1 MFPPSEKGWL
11 FNLNFIGVSSLGDL
25 SSLRAGYERRTEKIA
40 VVTTRRIQTFF
51 ALDLREDLGPFY
63 RCARGLQAAN
73 TGQRTSQLSLQKH
86 LSGNRVMNEAARR
99 RTLRV
104 RRTE

>member
-1 MFPPSEKGWL
+1 M
-11 FNLNFIGVSSLGDL
+11 NFIGVSSLGDL

-51 ALDLREDLGPFY
+51 TLDLREDLGPFY

-73 TGQRTSQLSLQKH
+73 TGHTGQRTSQLSLQKH
-86 LSGNRVMNEAARR
+86 LSGKYLIRALDEHGKSLARI
-99 RTLRV
+99 
-104 RRTE
+104 